1 MRREGQKARL
11 CIDSA
16 TMQRRTA
23 KRDSL
28 AGKPSAVEAGL
39 QRDMTAEWDCRGD
52 LPTCT
57 CMGQYVTH
65 QRDIKHRVLCHS
77 AAGVQGGGESEEVGA
92 GGGAGLTSNRR
103 RRNKDVVDVAA
114 AAVIMMIDWVWC
126 REVCG
131 TVVEWMSCS
140 VEMH

>member
-1 MRREGQKARL
+1 MTSTEF
-11 CIDSA
+11 CA
-16 TMQRRTA
+16 TA
-23 KRDSL
+23 LLVCKG
-28 AGKPSAVEAGL
+28 AGKV
-39 QRDMTAEWDCRGD
+39 RKW
-52 LPTCT
+52 
-57 CMGQYVTH
+57 GQ
-65 QRDIKHRVLCHS
+65 
-77 AAGVQGGGESEEVGA
+77 
-92 GGGAGLTSNRR
+92 GGAGLTSNRR

>member
-1 MRREGQKARL
+1 
-11 CIDSA
+11 
-16 TMQRRTA
+16 MQRRTA

-39 QRDMTAEWDCRGD
+39 QRDRTAEWDCRGD

-92 GGGAGLTSNRR
+92 LTCNRR
-103 RRNKDVVDVAA
+103 RHVEVVDVA
-114 AAVIMMIDWVWC
+114 
-126 REVCG
+126 RPPGENYNY
-131 TVVEWMSCS
+131 VVSRSSPESCMANTLS
-140 VEMH
+140 SNGQ

>member
-1 MRREGQKARL
+1 
-11 CIDSA
+11 
-16 TMQRRTA
+16 MQRRTA

-28 AGKPSAVEAGL
+28 AGKPSAGEAGL
-39 QRDMTAEWDCRGD
+39 QRDRTAERDCRGD

-65 QRDIKHRVLCHS
+65 KRDKHRVLCHS

-114 AAVIMMIDWVWC
+114 AAVIMMIG
-126 REVCG
+126 CG
-131 TVVEWMSCS
+131 VAKCAARQWSG
-140 VEMH
+140 